1 MSTET
6 KAAETTSKPANDTKA
21 VKSARVTLIANTTTM
36 QLNAKARKD
45 GSAETFVTTIE
56 DGKKPVRGM
65 TQKHASM
72 EVARTVLEAHAKKA
86 ESLGWK
92 RKAVGAGFKAQPDAF
107 STLPAPPKT
116 TGKK

>member
-1 MSTET
+1 MATEAKPT
-6 KAAETTSKPANDTKA
+6 ETTSTPAATMKA
-21 VKSARVTLIANTTTM
+21 VKSARIRLTANTTTM
-36 QLNAKARKD
+36 QVNAKARKD

-72 EVARTVLEAHAKKA
+72 DAARTVLEAHAKKA

-92 RKAVGAGFKAQPDAF
+92 RKAVGAGFKAKPDAF
-107 STLPAPPKT
+107 SALPAPPKA